1 MDKKIIVITGT
12 RKGIGKYL
20 SEYYL
25 QKSAVV
31 IGCSRKDSS
40 IRQNNYIHYKVD
52 VSDEIGVVNMI
63 KDVVKRFKRV
73 DILINNAGI
82 AAMNHIMLTPM
93 DVATDIM
100 KTNLLGTF
108 IFIREVSKV
117 MARQKWGRIVNI
129 STIAVP
135 LSLEGES
142 IYVASKAAV
151 ENITKIASRE
161 FAPFNIT
168 VNTIGIAPLM
178 TDLIKTVP
186 KEKID
191 KIISMMGIKR
201 LAKYSDVSNVID
213 FYTKEESD
221 YISGQNI
228 YLGGIC

>member
-1 MDKKIIVITGT
+1 MDKKIIVITGS

-40 IRQNNYIHYKVD
+40 VRQSNYIHYKVD

-93 DVATDIM
+93 DAATDII

-117 MARQKWGRIVNI
+117 MVRQKWGRIVNI

-151 ENITKIASRE
+151 ENLTKIASRE
-161 FAPFNIT
+161 LASFNIT

-178 TDLIKTVP
+178 TDLVKTVP
-186 KEKID
+186 KEKIN
-191 KIISMMGIKR
+191 KIVSMMGIKR

-213 FYTKEESD
+213 FYIKDESD

-228 YLGGIC
+228 YLGGTC

>member
-1 MDKKIIVITGT
+1 MDKKIIVITGS

-25 QKSAVV
+25 KSALV

-40 IRQNNYIHYKVD
+40 IRQNNYIHYNVD

-93 DVATDIM
+93 DTATDII

-161 FAPFNIT
+161 LAPFNIT

-213 FYTKEESD
+213 FYIKDESD

>member
-1 MDKKIIVITGT
+1 MDKKIIVITGS

-63 KDVVKRFKRV
+63 KEVVKRFKRV

-93 DVATDIM
+93 DTATDII

-161 FAPFNIT
+161 LAPFNIT

-186 KEKID
+186 KEKIN

-213 FYTKEESD
+213 FYIKDESD
-221 YISGQNI
+221 YVSGQNI
-228 YLGGIC
+228 YLGGIS

>member
-1 MDKKIIVITGT
+1 MDKKIIVITGS

-25 QKSAVV
+25 KSALV
-31 IGCSRKDSS
+31 IGCSRKDST
-40 IRQNNYIHYKVD
+40 IRQENYIHYNVD

-93 DVATDIM
+93 DAATDII

-161 FAPFNIT
+161 LAPFNIT

-191 KIISMMGIKR
+191 QIISMMGIKR

-213 FYTKEESD
+213 FYMKDESD

>member
-1 MDKKIIVITGT
+1 MDKKIIVITGS

-25 QKSAVV
+25 KSALV

-40 IRQNNYIHYKVD
+40 IRQNNYIHYNVD

-93 DVATDIM
+93 DAATDII

-117 MARQKWGRIVNI
+117 MAGK
-129 STIAVP
+129 S
-135 LSLEGES
+135 GE
-142 IYVASKAAV
+142 
-151 ENITKIASRE
+151 E
-161 FAPFNIT
+161 
-168 VNTIGIAPLM
+168 L
-178 TDLIKTVP
+178 
-186 KEKID
+186 
-191 KIISMMGIKR
+191 
-201 LAKYSDVSNVID
+201 
-213 FYTKEESD
+213 
-221 YISGQNI
+221 
-228 YLGGIC
+228 

>member
-1 MDKKIIVITGT
+1 
-12 RKGIGKYL
+12 
-20 SEYYL
+20 
-25 QKSAVV
+25 V

-40 IRQNNYIHYKVD
+40 IRQNNYIHYNVD

-93 DVATDIM
+93 DAATDII

-117 MARQKWGRIVNI
+117 MARQKWGRIVTI

-142 IYVASKAAV
+142 IYVAPKAAV

-161 FAPFNIT
+161 LAPLNIT

-191 KIISMMGIKR
+191 QIISMMGIKR

-213 FYTKEESD
+213 FYMKDESD

>member
-1 MDKKIIVITGT
+1 MNKKIIVITGS

-25 QKSAVV
+25 KSALV
-31 IGCSRKDSS
+31 IGCSRKDST
-40 IRQNNYIHYKVD
+40 IRQENYIHYNVD

-93 DVATDIM
+93 DTATDII

-161 FAPFNIT
+161 LAPFNIT

-213 FYTKEESD
+213 FYIKDESD

>member
-1 MDKKIIVITGT
+1 MDKKIIVITGS

-25 QKSAVV
+25 KSALV

-40 IRQNNYIHYKVD
+40 IREENYIHYNVD

-93 DVATDIM
+93 DAATDII

-161 FAPFNIT
+161 LAPFNIT

-213 FYTKEESD
+213 FYIKDESD

>member
-1 MDKKIIVITGT
+1 MDKKIIVITGA

-25 QKSAVV
+25 LKSAVV
-31 IGCSRKDSS
+31 IGCSRKDGS
-40 IRQNNYIHYKVD
+40 IRQDNYIHYNVD

-93 DVATDIM
+93 DAATDII

-161 FAPFNIT
+161 LAPFNIT

-186 KEKID
+186 KEKIN
-191 KIISMMGIKR
+191 KIVSMMGIKR

-213 FYTKEESD
+213 FYIKDESD

>member
-1 MDKKIIVITGT
+1 MDKKIIVITGS

-25 QKSAVV
+25 QESAVV
-31 IGCSRKDSS
+31 IGCSREDGS

-63 KDVVKRFKRV
+63 KEVVKRFKRV

-93 DVATDIM
+93 DAATDII

-161 FAPFNIT
+161 LAPFNIT

-213 FYTKEESD
+213 FYIKDESD

>member
-1 MDKKIIVITGT
+1 MDKKIIVITGS

-93 DVATDIM
+93 DAATDII

-213 FYTKEESD
+213 FYIKDESD

>member
-1 MDKKIIVITGT
+1 MDKKIIVITGS

-25 QKSAVV
+25 KSALV

-40 IRQNNYIHYKVD
+40 IRQNNYIHYNVD

-93 DVATDIM
+93 DAATDII

-161 FAPFNIT
+161 LAPFNIT
-168 VNTIGIAPLM
+168 VNTIGIAPLT

-186 KEKID
+186 KEKIN
-191 KIISMMGIKR
+191 KIVSMMGIKR

-213 FYTKEESD
+213 FYIKDESD

>member
-1 MDKKIIVITGT
+1 M
-12 RKGIGKYL
+12 
-20 SEYYL
+20 
-25 QKSAVV
+25 
-31 IGCSRKDSS
+31 
-40 IRQNNYIHYKVD
+40 
-52 VSDEIGVVNMI
+52 
-63 KDVVKRFKRV
+63 
-73 DILINNAGI
+73 INNAGI

-93 DVATDIM
+93 DAATDII

-117 MARQKWGRIVNI
+117 MARQKWGRVVNI

-142 IYVASKAAV
+142 VYVASKAAV

-161 FAPFNIT
+161 LAPFNIT

-213 FYTKEESD
+213 FYIKDESD

>member
-1 MDKKIIVITGT
+1 MDKKIIVITGS

-25 QKSAVV
+25 KSALV

-40 IRQNNYIHYKVD
+40 IREENYIHYNVD

-93 DVATDIM
+93 DAATDII

-161 FAPFNIT
+161 LAPFNIT

-213 FYTKEESD
+213 FYIKNESD
-221 YISGQNI
+221 YVSGQNI

>member
-1 MDKKIIVITGT
+1 MDKKIIVITGS

-25 QKSAVV
+25 KSALV

-93 DVATDIM
+93 DAATDII

-117 MARQKWGRIVNI
+117 MARQKWGRVVNI

-142 IYVASKAAV
+142 VYVASKAAV

-161 FAPFNIT
+161 LAPFNIT

-213 FYTKEESD
+213 FYIKDESD

>member
-1 MDKKIIVITGT
+1 MDKKIIVITGS

-31 IGCSRKDSS
+31 IGCSRKDGS
-40 IRQNNYIHYKVD
+40 IRQDNYIHYNVD

-93 DVATDIM
+93 DTATDII

-161 FAPFNIT
+161 LAPFNIT

-201 LAKYSDVSNVID
+201 LAKYSDISNVID
-213 FYTKEESD
+213 FYIKDESD

>member
-1 MDKKIIVITGT
+1 MDKRIIIITGS

-40 IRQNNYIHYKVD
+40 VRQSNYIHYKVD

-63 KDVVKRFKRV
+63 KEVVKRFKRV

-93 DVATDIM
+93 DAATDII

-117 MARQKWGRIVNI
+117 MVRQKWGRIVNI

-151 ENITKIASRE
+151 ENLTKIASRE
-161 FAPFNIT
+161 LASFNIT

-186 KEKID
+186 KEKIN

-213 FYTKEESD
+213 F
-221 YISGQNI
+221 I
-228 YLGGIC
+228 

>member
-1 MDKKIIVITGT
+1 MDKKIIVITGS

-25 QKSAVV
+25 KSALV

-40 IRQNNYIHYKVD
+40 IRQNNYIHYNVD

-93 DVATDIM
+93 DAATDII

-161 FAPFNIT
+161 LAPFNIT

-213 FYTKEESD
+213 FYIKDESD

>member
-1 MDKKIIVITGT
+1 MDKKIIVITGS

-25 QKSAVV
+25 KSALV

-40 IRQNNYIHYKVD
+40 IRQNNYIHYNVD

-93 DVATDIM
+93 DAATDII

-161 FAPFNIT
+161 LAPFNIT

-191 KIISMMGIKR
+191 QIISMMGIKR

-213 FYTKEESD
+213 FYIKDESD
-221 YISGQNI
+221 YVSGQNI
-228 YLGGIC
+228 YLGGIS

>member
-1 MDKKIIVITGT
+1 MDKRIIIITGS

-25 QKSAVV
+25 RESAVV
-31 IGCSRKDSS
+31 IGCSRKDGS

-63 KDVVKRFKRV
+63 KEVVKRFKRV

-93 DVATDIM
+93 DTATDII

-151 ENITKIASRE
+151 ENLTKIASRE
-161 FAPFNIT
+161 LASFNIT

-186 KEKID
+186 KEKIN

-213 FYTKEESD
+213 FYIKDESD

>member
-1 MDKKIIVITGT
+1 MDKKIIVITGS

-25 QKSAVV
+25 KSALV

-40 IRQNNYIHYKVD
+40 IRQNNYIHYNVD

-93 DVATDIM
+93 DAATDII

-161 FAPFNIT
+161 LAPFNIT

-186 KEKID
+186 KEKIN
-191 KIISMMGIKR
+191 KIVSMMGIKR

-213 FYTKEESD
+213 FYIKDESD

>member
-1 MDKKIIVITGT
+1 MDKKIIVITGS

-40 IRQNNYIHYKVD
+40 IRQNNYIHYNVD

-93 DVATDIM
+93 DTATDII

-161 FAPFNIT
+161 LAPFNIT

-213 FYTKEESD
+213 FYIKDESD